1 MDKFSLIEKY
11 FEDTLSPKERE
22 EFDSLINTD
31 SEFKKD
37 FEFQTN
43 LQQAIQQN
51 KREELKKELQD
62 LEFSITNKVKKKS
75 AFPLLKVAA
84 SIVLIFSLGA
94 YFLLNNNPT
103 SSEDLFQEYY
113 SPYENVVQPIVRGE
127 SSETIEFKAFISYEK
142 QEYKGALTLFEAA
155 YNNTQKPH
163 LLLYKANCLLSLQQ
177 PEQAISALNEYLTK
191 EEIFKDKANWYL
203 GLSYLQLNNKE
214 QAKKYFKN
222 VREFSEYK
230 NKEIEELL
238 NKL

>member
-1 MDKFSLIEKY
+1 MDKLSLIEKY
-11 FEDTLSPKERE
+11 FEGTLSSIERE

-37 FEFQTN
+37 FEFQSN
-43 LQQAIQQN
+43 LQKAIHQN
-51 KREELKKELQD
+51 EREELKKELQD
-62 LEFSITNKVKKKS
+62 LEFDITNKVKKKS

-94 YFLLNNNPT
+94 YFLLNNPA
-103 SSEDLFQEYY
+103 SSEDLFREYY

-127 SSETIEFKAFISYEK
+127 SSETIEFKAFLSYEK
-142 QEYKGALTLFEAA
+142 QEYNEALTLFESA
-155 YNNTQKPH
+155 YNNTQKSH

-203 GLSYLQLNNKE
+203 GLSYLQLNSKE

-222 VREFSEYK
+222 VQELSKYK
-230 NKEIEELL
+230 SKEIEELL